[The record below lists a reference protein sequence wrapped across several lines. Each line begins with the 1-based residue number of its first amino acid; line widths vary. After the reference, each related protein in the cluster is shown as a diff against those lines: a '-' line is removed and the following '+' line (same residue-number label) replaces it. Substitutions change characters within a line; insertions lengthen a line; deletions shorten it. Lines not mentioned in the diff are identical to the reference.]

1 MNITFIVRYIIM
13 VHAVKCPAAHKLLS
27 CPLHM
32 YARRYT
38 HSDVLVIERL
48 CA

>member
-1 MNITFIVRYIIM
+1 M

-32 YARRYT
+32 YASMYT
-38 HSDVLVIERL
+38 HSDVLVIEQL